1 MSASL
6 PLAILL
12 RFAKG
17 SGFEGDFS
25 GLESDYQ
32 SIDFN
37 NQLGPFQF
45 PHKKLALA
53 NLRRIAKA

>member
-1 MSASL
+1 
-6 PLAILL
+6 LAILL

-17 SGFEGDFS
+17 SSFEGDFS